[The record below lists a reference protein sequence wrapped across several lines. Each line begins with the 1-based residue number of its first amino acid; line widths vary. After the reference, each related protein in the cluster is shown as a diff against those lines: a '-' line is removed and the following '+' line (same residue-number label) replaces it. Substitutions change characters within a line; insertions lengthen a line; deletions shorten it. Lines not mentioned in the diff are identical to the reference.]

1 MEVQSQDAAPPV
13 ELPLVE
19 VNHNLAEQRKGKMLQ
34 VGRESLLRLVK
45 LDVDIPGKMSEHL
58 AGELGRTNLMETD
71 SYFVKQNTYFE
82 VEIPFVQEAS
92 AAAVDDM
99 ELDLQEVEKV
109 AGP

>member
-1 MEVQSQDAAPPV
+1 MEVY
-13 ELPLVE
+13 
-19 VNHNLAEQRKGKMLQ
+19 HNLAEQRKGKMLQ

-71 SYFVKQNTYFE
+71 EDSYFVKQNTYFE

>member
-1 MEVQSQDAAPPV
+1 MEVY
-13 ELPLVE
+13 
-19 VNHNLAEQRKGKMLQ
+19 HNLAEQQKGKMLQ

-71 SYFVKQNTYFE
+71 EDSYFVKQNTYFE